1 MTLDNYN
8 ALFNWNYSFILRN
21 TNVNI
26 EKVFENLQKFSLYQ
40 VKCIESHLEYKFR
53 FRKRFTLNVK
63 FTGDYSLTQDYYC
76 MHQHM
81 PKDNSDGI
89 PSNTKDLSV
98 KEAVKDVIN
107 FKKNVDLYD
116 TWVGPLILNLSKA
129 LGKEKMPEYKQE
141 EENDLS
147 SMEVIDVS
155 FSQYVLI

>member
-1 MTLDNYN
+1 
-8 ALFNWNYSFILRN
+8 
-21 TNVNI
+21 
-26 EKVFENLQKFSLYQ
+26 
-40 VKCIESHLEYKFR
+40 
-53 FRKRFTLNVK
+53 
-63 FTGDYSLTQDYYC
+63 
-76 MHQHM
+76 M

-89 PSNTKDLSV
+89 PSNTKDLRSV

-116 TWVGPLILNLSKA
+116 TWVGPLILDLSKV
-129 LGKEKMPEYKQE
+129 LGKVEKMPEYKQE